1 MNQGTNQQQIDE
13 RLFSRAAEV
22 AVIGS
27 MIIDPECIDKVSVIV
42 GPDSFAFPENR
53 IIYQTILDL
62 REGGKPIDG
71 VLVREA
77 LQENCQLEKV
87 GGVEYLQKIL
97 DSVPSSANAE
107 YYAGIAKEK
116 SQRRRLVNAVE
127 NMRKILESDRPV
139 GESVSQIQQ
148 IASGLDG
155 AVELYNSMPV
165 IRNLDGVEVK
175 PITWLWYN
183 KIPCGMFTLVF
194 GNPGLGKSF
203 EVLDWAARISVGSL
217 WPDGGQSPLGTVVL
231 LTAEDPLEQVVKPRL
246 VSLGAD
252 PKKIDALEAV
262 RIRDEEGHQRQEF
275 FSLQDDLPALRQ
287 AIKPDTKLIIIDPI
301 SAYYGRG
308 FDSHR
313 DSDIRGILAP
323 LCELAEQ
330 TGVAIVGVTHLNKNA
345 TGKAVYRALGSIGL
359 IAAARTAW
367 LVSEDP
373 EQPESKRRLLIPA
386 KQNILINPTGLAFE
400 IVDGKII
407 YESEPVNTTADEA
420 LGQGSTVE
428 APALNQAK
436 QWLIEQLPAGKAI
449 ASIELSKLARENGIS
464 ESTLRRAKRELKVVS
479 YPLQDGGK
487 RVWFVRIPEDALNK
501 DDKQQ

>member
-27 MIIDPECIDKVSVIV
+27 MVIDPECIDKVSVIV

-53 IIYQTILDL
+53 IIYQMILDL

-71 VLVREA
+71 LTLRNT
-77 LQENCQLEKV
+77 LQENNQLEKI
-87 GGVEYLQKIL
+87 GGLEYLKKIL
-97 DSVPSSANAE
+97 DNVPTAANAE
-107 YYAGIAKEK
+107 YYANIVLAAA
-116 SQRRRLVNAVE
+116 QRRRLARAVE
-127 NMRKILESDRPV
+127 DMGKVLESDRPV
-139 GESVSQIQQ
+139 GES
-148 IASGLDG
+148 IAEIKQMAAGLDG

-165 IRNLDGVEVK
+165 IRNLDCVEVK

-203 EVLDWAARISVGSL
+203 EVLDWAARISVGGN
-217 WPDGGQSPLGTVVL
+217 WPDNEKAPLGTVVL

-246 VSLGAD
+246 MSLGAD
-252 PKKIDALEAV
+252 PKNIFALEAV
-262 RIRDEEGHQRQEF
+262 RVMDEDGRQRQEF
-275 FSLQDDLPALRQ
+275 FSLQDDLSALRQ
-287 AIKPDTKLIIIDPI
+287 TIRPDTKLIIIDPI

-313 DSDIRGILAP
+313 DSDIRGVLSP
-323 LCELAEQ
+323 LVDLAEQ

-359 IAAARTAW
+359 IAAARAAW
-367 LVSEDP
+367 LVCEDP
-373 EQPESKRRLLIPA
+373 DNPESKRRLLIPA

-400 IVDGKII
+400 IADGKII
-407 YESEPVNTTADEA
+407 YENEPVNTTADEA
-420 LGQGSTVE
+420 LGTGSTVVSIE
-428 APALNQAK
+428 KDKAVAWLCEVLTPGKAMASTALLAQAK
-436 QWLIEQLPAGKAI
+436 EQ
-449 ASIELSKLARENGIS
+449 GIK
-464 ESTLRRAKRELKVVS
+464 ESTLRRAKREAGVIS
-479 YPLQDGGK
+479 YELQESGK
-487 RVWFVRIPEDALNK
+487 NQWFWRI
-501 DDKQQ
+501 DK